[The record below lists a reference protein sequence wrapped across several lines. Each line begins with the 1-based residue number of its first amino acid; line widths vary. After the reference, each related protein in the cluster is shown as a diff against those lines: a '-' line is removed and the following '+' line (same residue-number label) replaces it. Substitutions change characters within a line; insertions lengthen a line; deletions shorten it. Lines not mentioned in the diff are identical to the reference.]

1 MAIHPH
7 TKGQIVIME
16 DKRRSG
22 TDGSEIR
29 SIGSCPAAST
39 PTSKSS
45 SARSHRLCEET
56 RRTGDAGHVSEAEG
70 LGGWHR
76 PRRIMTEDLNGR
88 NTFDKRSPWTWNVR
102 RGTPGFL
109 VAAPVFGNSV
119 GIAGAGLGLGVMMMA
134 LDLHRRL

>member
-29 SIGSCPAAST
+29 SIESCPAAST

-45 SARSHRLCEET
+45 SARI
-56 RRTGDAGHVSEAEG
+56 GDAGHVSEAEG

-76 PRRIMTEDLNGR
+76 PRRIMTEDLNRG
-88 NTFDKRSPWTWNVR
+88 NTFDKRSPWTWNAR